1 MAVDRRARHK
11 LRSAAFWLRHA
22 HPKPADPE
30 TSNLLVNSATTGT
43 GAKCMAV
50 DLRRFLKQSLAGTL
64 RMALTRITALDDD
77 GISIGKSVSAT
88 DYADTYDRIDTT
100 V

>member
-1 MAVDRRARHK
+1 
-11 LRSAAFWLRHA
+11 
-22 HPKPADPE
+22 
-30 TSNLLVNSATTGT
+30 
-43 GAKCMAV
+43 MAV

-88 DYADTYDRIDTT
+88 DYADAYDRIDTT